1 VPPERLRREEILE
14 GMPMKS
20 IDDFVNQALQNVPEI
35 YPWDLEEKMRDE
47 TDLLILDIREPYEF
61 DAMHIEGALNVPRG
75 ILETACDYDYEET
88 VPELVE
94 ARQRDIVVVCRSG
107 KRSVLAADVMQQM
120 GYSRVRSLKTGMRG
134 WSDYDQA
141 MVDAEGEAID
151 EDTAIEY
158 FTPRLRPEQLSK
170 K

>member
-1 VPPERLRREEILE
+1 
-14 GMPMKS
+14 MKS
-20 IDDFVNQALQNVPEI
+20 IDDFIQDALKNVDEI
-35 YPWDLEEKMRDE
+35 FPWDLEEEIRKK
-47 TDLLILDIREPYEF
+47 TDMLLLDIREPYEF
-61 DAMHIEGALNVPRG
+61 DAMHIEGAINVPRG

-94 ARQRDIVVVCRSG
+94 ARDRDIVVICRSG

-120 GYSRVRSLKTGMRG
+120 GYGRVKSLKTGMRG

-141 MVDAEGEAID
+141 MVDSNSELVD
-151 EDTAIEY
+151 EDAAIEY